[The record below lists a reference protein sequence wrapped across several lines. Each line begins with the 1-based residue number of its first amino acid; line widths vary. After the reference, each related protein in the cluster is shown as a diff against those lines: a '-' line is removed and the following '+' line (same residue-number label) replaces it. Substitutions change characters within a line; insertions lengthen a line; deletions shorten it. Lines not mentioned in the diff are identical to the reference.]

1 MVSEASGA
9 ITEFLATGKT
19 GIIYNLDQEKLKHF
33 DGETLLSFDNR
44 EYLKDSFVHI
54 NSTDKLRDGIE
65 YALHPTPEMKMA
77 QKADQDKIFFRLD
90 GKASKRTKA
99 KIELLLAISGGGK
112 YPWKGLTTDKIYSN
126 PSFLVTY

>member
-1 MVSEASGA
+1 M
-9 ITEFLATGKT
+9 
-19 GIIYNLDQEKLKHF
+19 
-33 DGETLLSFDNR
+33 
-44 EYLKDSFVHI
+44 HI

-99 KIELLLAISGGGK
+99 KIELLLAESGNLSIS
-112 YPWKGLTTDKIYSN
+112 D
-126 PSFLVTY
+126 